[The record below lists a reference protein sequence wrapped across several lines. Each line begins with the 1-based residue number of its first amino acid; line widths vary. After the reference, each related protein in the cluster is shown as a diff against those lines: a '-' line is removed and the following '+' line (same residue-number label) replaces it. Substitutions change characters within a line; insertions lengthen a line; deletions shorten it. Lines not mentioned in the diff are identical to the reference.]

1 MASRAVVSLHGLTGE
16 GSISNLTYLWA
27 DGLRASGPCWFLAGG
42 LFSFFATW
50 SSPERRWRGEEEPAA
65 CFMKASK
72 EQSVRKTEVAV
83 LYKVIPE
90 ASSNHLCLFY
100 WLEASL
106 RSCPNTR
113 GAGQEDTN
121 SRERK
126 SPRTILEPA
135 HMAFL
140 FLCKKDTVV
149 ESGEPWAFGLQCWV
163 WTSGFATCHVNVDEA
178 TSPP

>member
-1 MASRAVVSLHGLTGE
+1 MSENNIHYLTVSVSRETGHDLTGSSASGRVMSGLQGCGLTSWLNWGRIHFQPHICVGRWTE
-16 GSISNLTYLWA
+16 
-27 DGLRASGPCWFLAGG
+27 GLRSLLVLGWRPVQFLCHME
-42 LFSFFATW
+42 LSREKM
-50 SSPERRWRGEEEPAA
+50 ERRRR
-65 CFMKASK
+65 ASSLLH
-72 EQSVRKTEVAV
+72 ESQQGTESVWKTEVAV

-113 GAGQEDTN
+113 GSGQEDTN
-121 SRERK
+121 SRERE

-140 FLCKKDTVV
+140 FLCKRDTVV
-149 ESGEPWAFGLQCWV
+149 
-163 WTSGFATCHVNVDEA
+163 
-178 TSPP
+178 